1 MSSARPAV
9 TVAAIVE
16 RERRFLLVEEE
27 TRDGL
32 RLNQPA
38 GHVESG
44 ESLVAAASRE
54 TLEESGWQVV
64 PRHVVGLYTWLSP
77 ESRITYLRIAFA
89 AEVVDHDALRVL
101 DEGIVRTLWLTAD
114 EIGACRD
121 RHRSPLVQRCV
132 DDYRAGR
139 LLPLDWITDLQE
151 AGA

>member
-16 RERRFLLVEEE
+16 REHRFLLVEEA

-64 PRHVVGLYTWLSP
+64 PQHVVGLYTWLSP
-77 ESRITYLRIAFA
+77 ESGITYLRVAFA
-89 AEVVDHDALRVL
+89 ADAVDHDSLRVL
-101 DEGIVRTLWLTAD
+101 DEGIVRALWLTAD

-139 LLPLDWITDLQE
+139 RLPLDWITDMQE
-151 AGA
+151 AGS